1 MEQEPILNAHNKEE
15 YPPMHTAEKKT
26 FLIRRGIVY
35 LLLSLIATNASAQ
48 DRMFPSKVYANER
61 LRGYETALFDYFN
74 ISKANKFACLV
85 KPSYHGQ
92 YCLSYNQRDNLLI
105 LKRAKKNIWSEQ
117 GWTYPLD
124 SQLRNPG
131 KKVDAEEYSLRISD
145 SLADSLQVMFASA
158 ILTSSLIGDT
168 LGGLGG
174 VTYQFMLSPRYS
186 SWGAVCWSPK
196 ESTNCGQA
204 VAIIEKLCKYVETGD
219 KEAAENLIGEIVRVT
234 NLFRQYYPAGYRHEK
249 TFCI

>member
-1 MEQEPILNAHNKEE
+1 M
-15 YPPMHTAEKKT
+15 
-26 FLIRRGIVY
+26 
-35 LLLSLIATNASAQ
+35 
-48 DRMFPSKVYANER
+48 
-61 LRGYETALFDYFN
+61 
-74 ISKANKFACLV
+74 
-85 KPSYHGQ
+85 
-92 YCLSYNQRDNLLI
+92 LI

>member
-1 MEQEPILNAHNKEE
+1 MEQEPVLNAHNKEE
-15 YPPMHTAEKKT
+15 YPPMHTAEKNT
-26 FLIRRGIVY
+26 SLIRRGIVF

-48 DRMFPSKVYANER
+48 DRMFPSKVYANEA

-85 KPSYHGQ
+85 IPSYHGE

-117 GWTYPLD
+117 GWTYPFD

-168 LGGLGG
+168 LGGLDG

>member
-1 MEQEPILNAHNKEE
+1 MEQEPVLNAHNKEE
-15 YPPMHTAEKKT
+15 YPPMHTAEKNT
-26 FLIRRGIVY
+26 SLIRRGIVF

-48 DRMFPSKVYANER
+48 DRMFPSKVYAGEM

-85 KPSYHGQ
+85 EPSYHGE

-117 GWTYPLD
+117 GWTYPFD

-219 KEAAENLIGEIVRVT
+219 KEAAEYLIGEIVRVT